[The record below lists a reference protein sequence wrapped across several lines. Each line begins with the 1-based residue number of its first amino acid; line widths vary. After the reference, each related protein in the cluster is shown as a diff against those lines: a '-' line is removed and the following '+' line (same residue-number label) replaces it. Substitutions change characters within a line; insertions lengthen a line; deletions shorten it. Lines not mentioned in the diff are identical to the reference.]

1 MRTLIRSRRIAL
13 PLAALALAGT
23 GVAAY
28 GAVGDDSPSY
38 RTVHATVGSVEQE
51 LTVSGVIEPAGSS
64 DLAFGTGGTVAR
76 VAVAQGDEVEEGD
89 VVAVLDRASLRAA
102 VDKARSG
109 LASATAQLAEDRD
122 AQTSAVTTASDATTS
137 SAATSPAK
145 SAAKT
150 STKTSTKAPASAV
163 DVRQLTAQQDAV
175 VKAQS
180 SASRALS
187 AARTALT
194 AQQEACA
201 DPVTTEPTQPTQPVE
216 PAETATDGATTEPAA
231 SAVLSQ
237 DCTDALAAV
246 QSAQS
251 TASEAQTALQTAL
264 ETLSGTL
271 TEALAAVQDS
281 ATASPSAASTPA
293 ASTPTAPEASGG
305 TGGTGGAG
313 PTVTA
318 ATLAQDQASIDKA
331 RAELA
336 SARADLAGAVVRAP
350 ADGTVVDLAVAAGS
364 TVAAGDTVAT
374 VVAPGLTTVAAEVS
388 ATQAARLKAGLDVE
402 VTPAGATDALKGAV
416 SRVEHVPT
424 STTSEGADPTYLVQ
438 VVLDDRD
445 LGLADGMPAT
455 VAAVVGAAEDVVV
468 VPASAVHDGS
478 VTVVE
483 DGRARQVRVTTGI
496 VGATAIEVTDGLD
509 AGDEVVLADLDADLP
524 SGDSEQGPGGFGG
537 GGFPGGG
544 TPPAGF
550 RMRG

>member
-38 RTVHATVGSVEQE
+38 RTVRATVGSVEQE

-201 DPVTTEPTQPTQPVE
+201 DPVTTEPTQTTQ
-216 PAETATDGATTEPAA
+216 PAETATDGAATEPAA

-293 ASTPTAPEASGG
+293 ASTPTAPAASGG

-468 VPASAVHDGS
+468 VPASAVDDGS

-496 VGATAIEVTDGLD
+496 AGATAIEVTDGLD

>member
-38 RTVHATVGSVEQE
+38 RTVRATVGSVEQE

-150 STKTSTKAPASAV
+150 STKAPASAV

-201 DPVTTEPTQPTQPVE
+201 DPVTTEPAQPTQ
-216 PAETATDGATTEPAA
+216 PAETATDGAATEPAA

-293 ASTPTAPEASGG
+293 ASTPTAPAASGG

-468 VPASAVHDGS
+468 VPASAVDDGS

-524 SGDSEQGPGGFGG
+524 SGDSEQQGPGGFGG